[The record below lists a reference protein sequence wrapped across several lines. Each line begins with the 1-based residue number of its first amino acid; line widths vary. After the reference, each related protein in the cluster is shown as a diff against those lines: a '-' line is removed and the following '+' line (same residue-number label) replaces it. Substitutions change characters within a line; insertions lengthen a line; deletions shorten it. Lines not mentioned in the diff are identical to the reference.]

1 MDQLLLTVDEVCHRL
16 RIGRSHAYAYLARG
30 EIESVRLGRSRRVPA
45 AALDHFVEKLRA
57 HAESDSQAG

>member
-16 RIGRSHAYAYLARG
+16 RIGRSHLYAYLARG
-30 EIESVRLGRSRRVPA
+30 DIESVRLGRARRIPA

-57 HAESDSQAG
+57 DVESGSQAG